1 MLGRRVI
8 NSSSQYQTTSGID
21 YTTET
26 IGDRIRKLRKERNW
40 SQVQLGLKIH
50 VTETT
55 ISKYK
60 NDKLKIDI
68 RTANELANAF
78 HITVEALLYSNKPP
92 QKVKFQ
98 GEREKLREIIK
109 EKLDKVNT
117 VKDLQEIN
125 QKIDQMLA
133 KTKRK

>member
-1 MLGRRVI
+1 MSTNLDNI
-8 NSSSQYQTTSGID
+8 
-21 YTTET
+21 
-26 IGDRIRKLRKERNW
+26 
-40 SQVQLGLKIH
+40 
-50 VTETT
+50 TT
-55 ISKYK
+55 ISKYE

>member
-26 IGDRIRKLRKERNW
+26 IGDRIRNLRKERNW
-40 SQVQLGLKIH
+40 SQVLLGLKIH

-55 ISKYK
+55 ISKYE

>member
-1 MLGRRVI
+1 MGRRVI

-55 ISKYK
+55 ISKYE

-98 GEREKLREIIK
+98 GEREKY
-109 EKLDKVNT
+109 
-117 VKDLQEIN
+117 
-125 QKIDQMLA
+125 
-133 KTKRK
+133 

>member
-40 SQVQLGLKIH
+40 SKIH

-55 ISKYK
+55 ISKYE

>member
-1 MLGRRVI
+1 MGRRVI
-8 NSSSQYQTTSGID
+8 NSSSKYQTTSGID

-50 VTETT
+50 VTEAT
-55 ISKYK
+55 ISKYE

-68 RTANELANAF
+68 RTANELADTF
-78 HITVEALLYSNKPP
+78 HITVETLLYGNNPLP
-92 QKVKFQ
+92 KVKFQ
-98 GEREKLREIIK
+98 GEREKLRETIK

-125 QKIDQMLA
+125 QKINEILA

>member
-1 MLGRRVI
+1 MGRRVI

-55 ISKYK
+55 ISKYE

-68 RTANELANAF
+68 RTANAF